1 MTRNRIAIFLLSLMP
16 IYVLPVYSMHVCAG
30 QEHHHGNCDG
40 NMHEGS
46 KAESGDA
53 PYQLK
58 KAKHLDCFQLKKANN
73 RCLGC
78 KLNIP
83 TQQLAILVAVFTGQP
98 LEQGSAYQQEY
109 HPPPNKE
116 PPPGHYRIR
125 PPPFTGV

>member
-1 MTRNRIAIFLLSLMP
+1 
-16 IYVLPVYSMHVCAG
+16 
-30 QEHHHGNCDG
+30 
-40 NMHEGS
+40 MHEGS